1 MLKISILIFDIF
13 ATNRFGQIITIMKK
27 NLSLLVFG
35 CAIII
40 SITAFGQQQVENP
53 GFELWEEYGFGP
65 DTLEPVNWNSLKSS
79 DGGNFINKVIPI
91 TLERSEDAHSG
102 DYSVKLRNDT
112 ILIFVAPGTMTNGRV
127 HATLPPSDAY
137 VYTIDSLPEFNTPF
151 TDKPDSLSAWIK
163 FFPQENDIAHVMAVL
178 HSDTAKIADST
189 QTNWIAFASI
199 DVPVQ
204 VDEWTQFIVPFQYLN
219 TNTPEYILF
228 AIYAGDAVNSK
239 PFSEMY
245 LDDIELIYH
254 ETGIYDK
261 PEDMLTL
268 SVSGNDLMLYLPEKY
283 SGQSVNLEITDLSG
297 RLVVVQSFTA
307 QPSNHFTVDLS
318 RGIYICHVKGKDI
331 SLEKKFINQ

>member
-1 MLKISILIFDIF
+1 
-13 ATNRFGQIITIMKK
+13 MKN
-27 NLSLLVFG
+27 NLFLFVFTVLLSAVLY
-35 CAIII
+35 
-40 SITAFGQQQVENP
+40 SYGQQQPENP

-79 DGGNFINKVIPI
+79 DGGDFINSVIPV

-151 TDKPDSLSAWIK
+151 TDKPDSLTAWIK
-163 FFPQENDIAHVMAVL
+163 FFPQENDIAHVAAIL

-204 VDEWTQFIVPFQYLN
+204 VDEWTQFSAPFQYLN
-219 TNTPEYILF
+219 NNTPEYILF
-228 AIYAGDAVNSK
+228 AIYAGDAQDSK
-239 PFSEMY
+239 PFSIMY
-245 LDDIELIYH
+245 LDDIELIYYNTRVK
-254 ETGIYDK
+254 EIPQQGIDFVISDNELIVKLKEEFTGIK
-261 PEDMLTL
+261 TR
-268 SVSGNDLMLYLPEKY
+268 
-283 SGQSVNLEITDLSG
+283 LEITDSFGRSLITKEFLSQ
-297 RLVVVQSFTA
+297 LTNTF
-307 QPSNHFTVDLS
+307 PLDLPN
-318 RGIYICHVKGKDI
+318 GIYVCRIMGTNFNL
-331 SLEKKFINQ
+331 SQKFIIN

>member
-1 MLKISILIFDIF
+1 
-13 ATNRFGQIITIMKK
+13 MKK
-27 NLSLLVFG
+27 NLSLLMFV
-35 CAIII
+35 CALTI
-40 SITAFGQQQVENP
+40 SYAALGQQQIENP
-53 GFELWEEYGFGP
+53 GFEFWEEYGFGP

-91 TLERSEDAHSG
+91 TLERSTDAHSG

-163 FFPQENDIAHVMAVL
+163 FFPQENDIAHVAAIL

-204 VDEWTQFIVPFQYLN
+204 VDDWTQFIVPFQYLN

-228 AIYAGDAVNSK
+228 AIYAGDAQNSK
-239 PFSEMY
+239 PFSVMY

-254 ETGIYDK
+254 ETGIHARL
-261 PEDMLTL
+261 EDVLKLGVTGNNLT
-268 SVSGNDLMLYLPEKY
+268 VYLPAKY
-283 SGQSVNLEITDLSG
+283 DGQLVNLEITDIFG
-297 RLVVVQSFTA
+297 RRVVSQNFNSKPSNSFTI
-307 QPSNHFTVDLS
+307 DLPQ
-318 RGIYICHVKGKDI
+318 GIYVCRVKGTNF
-331 SLEKKFINQ
+331 SLEEKFIKH

>member
-1 MLKISILIFDIF
+1 MKILISIFDIF
-13 ATNRFGQIITIMKK
+13 ATNRFGQIFTIMKK
-27 NLSLLVFG
+27 KLSLLVFVF
-35 CAIII
+35 AIII

-53 GFELWEEYGFGP
+53 GFEFWEEYGFGP

-79 DGGNFINKVIPI
+79 DGGAFINKVIPI
-91 TLERSEDAHSG
+91 TLERSTDAHSG

-137 VYTIDSLPEFNTPF
+137 VYTIDSMPEFNTPF
-151 TDKPDSLSAWIK
+151 TSKPDSLTAWIK
-163 FFPQENDIAHVMAVL
+163 FFPQENDIAHVMAIL

-189 QTNWIAFASI
+189 QTNWIATASI

-204 VDEWTQFIVPFQYLN
+204 VDTWTKFSAPFQYLN
-219 TNTPEYILF
+219 EDTPEYILF
-228 AIYAGDAVNSK
+228 AIYAGDAQNSK
-239 PFSEMY
+239 PFSIMY

-254 ETGIYDK
+254 ETGITAK
-261 PEDMLTL
+261 PDDMLKL

-297 RLVVVQSFTA
+297 KMVVVQSFIS
-307 QPSNHFTVDLS
+307 QPSNHFTFDLS
-318 RGIYICHVKGKDI
+318 KGIYICHVKGTNF
-331 SLEKKFINQ
+331 SLEKKFIKN

>member
-1 MLKISILIFDIF
+1 
-13 ATNRFGQIITIMKK
+13 MKK
-27 NLSLLVFG
+27 NLSLLMFV
-35 CAIII
+35 CALTI
-40 SITAFGQQQVENP
+40 SYAALGQQQPENP

-91 TLERSEDAHSG
+91 TLERSTDAHSG

-163 FFPQENDIAHVMAVL
+163 FFPQENDIAHVAAIL
-178 HSDTAKIADST
+178 HSDTAKIADTT

-254 ETGIYDK
+254 ETGIQAK
-261 PEDMLTL
+261 PEDVLKLGVTGNNLT
-268 SVSGNDLMLYLPEKY
+268 VYLPAKY
-283 SGQSVNLEITDLSG
+283 YGQLVNLEITDLSG
-297 RLVVVQSFTA
+297 RRVVAQNFTSKPSNSFTI
-307 QPSNHFTVDLS
+307 DLLQGMYVC
-318 RGIYICHVKGKDI
+318 RVKGTNF
-331 SLEKKFINQ
+331 SLEEKFIKH